1 MSEPYGCNS
10 AERGDR
16 RRRQQADTTLV
27 AAWFAPDIP
36 VPAGPEFQ
44 GQLPGLILELDM
56 NNGRVV
62 YHALEISTK
71 VNPASI
77 KEPKGK
83 RITAAEF
90 NKERDKE
97 MEEMR
102 RNMPRRMQI
111 RTAN

>member
-1 MSEPYGCNS
+1 M
-10 AERGDR
+10 
-16 RRRQQADTTLV
+16 
-27 AAWFAPDIP
+27 P
-36 VPAGPEFQ
+36 VPAGPEFK
-44 GQLPGLILELDM
+44 GQLPGLILELNM

-90 NKERDKE
+90 NKARDKE

-102 RNMPRRMQI
+102 RNMPRRD
-111 RTAN
+111 ANKTNQLNYRRLDKNLGG